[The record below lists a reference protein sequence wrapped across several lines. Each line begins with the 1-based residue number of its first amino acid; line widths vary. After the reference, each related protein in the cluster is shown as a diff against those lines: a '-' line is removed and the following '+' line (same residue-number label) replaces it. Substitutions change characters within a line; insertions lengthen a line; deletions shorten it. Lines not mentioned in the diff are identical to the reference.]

1 MSIVY
6 VHGVANR
13 DDDPSYKPHLGEI
26 SEFLKRYVGSNIVSP
41 SNKLFEAYWGKYGAS
56 FAWDRESRPKTV
68 LRGQGA
74 QPAPSSLDRA
84 IVLASVDGDQL
95 PVAPTAPQL
104 PSVLVPSGPAV
115 GATALGSDMRLKD
128 LSADELSDLLSTVIV
143 EGTTDVASRPQ
154 LIIAADEVAHDPATP
169 AALAAC
175 ATVED
180 ELEKLRVLLDKKKA
194 GVLVAQGTGTWSK
207 IVDRVGEAT
216 SRVISAPAFTLSTVV
231 AETRE
236 PINRLVTLFIG
247 DVFAY
252 INTRKD
258 WKAPGPIPQ
267 VVIDTLDD
275 AKKAAPNEPLIVLTH
290 SMGGQIVYDLV
301 THFLPKMNSSLRI
314 DFWCAT
320 ASQVGLFEEMK
331 LFLESSPNFSK
342 KNGNKVPFPDKNYLG
357 VWWNVWDHND
367 FISYTASE
375 IFDGVDD
382 EAYGSGVSLIKAH
395 GEYLLRP
402 SFYRKLAGKLAAAEK
417 NNWR

>member
-13 DDDPSYKPHLGEI
+13 DDDPSYKPHLQDI
-26 SEFLKRYVGSNIVSP
+26 SEFLDRYVGKDIWP
-41 SNKLFEAYWGKYGAS
+41 SRKVFNAYWGDYGAS

-68 LRGQGA
+68 LFGQGA
-74 QPAPSSLDRA
+74 APAIGNVERA
-84 IVLASVDGDQL
+84 LVLASVDGDQITD
-95 PVAPTAPQL
+95 APLEPRS

-115 GATALGSDMRLKD
+115 GGASFGSGVRLKD
-128 LSADELSDLLSTVIV
+128 LSPDDLSDLLSTVIV
-143 EGTTDVASRPQ
+143 ERTTDPASRAQ
-154 LIIAADEVAHDPATP
+154 MIMAADDVAHDPATP
-169 AALAAC
+169 GVLAQYG
-175 ATVED
+175 TVQE
-180 ELEKLRVLLDKKKA
+180 ELEGLRVLLDKKPA
-194 GVLVAQGTGTWSK
+194 GPLVAQGTGLWSK

-216 SRVISAPAFTLSTVV
+216 SRVVSAPAFTLSTAV

-252 INTRKD
+252 LNTRKD
-258 WKAPGPIPQ
+258 WRAPGPIPQ
-267 VVIDTLDD
+267 VVIDTLDE
-275 AKKAAPNEPLIVLTH
+275 AKTAAPNEPLIVLTH

-301 THFLPKMNSSLRI
+301 THFLPKSKSTLRI

-331 LFLESSPNFSK
+331 LFLESSLNYSK
-342 KNGNKVPFPDKNYLG
+342 AKANKVPFPDQQYLG

-367 FISYTASE
+367 FISYTAAP
-375 IFDGVDD
+375 IVDGIDD
-382 EAYGSGVSLIKAH
+382 ESYGSGVSLIKAH

-402 SFYRKLAGKLAAAEK
+402 SFYRKFATKLAAAK
-417 NNWR
+417 KKNWR